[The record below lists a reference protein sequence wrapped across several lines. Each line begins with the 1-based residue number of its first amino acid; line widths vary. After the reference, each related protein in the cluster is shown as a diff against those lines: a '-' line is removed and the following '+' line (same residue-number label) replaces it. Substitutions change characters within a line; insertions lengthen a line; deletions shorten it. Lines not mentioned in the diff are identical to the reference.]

1 MKWKDILSG
10 MKVADNFYLGKEIL
24 NSAALSD
31 DKCGLRDLFTTHDC
45 WNDRDEDKAWDSAVG
60 EQRQIAGIGVWSN
73 F

>member
-1 MKWKDILSG
+1 
-10 MKVADNFYLGKEIL
+10 MKVANNFYLGRKIL
-24 NSAALSD
+24 RSAALSGG
-31 DKCGLRDLFTTHDC
+31 KCGLRDLFSHR